1 MYSCIFWFYF
11 LIFILGSSLASFA
24 HVLGVRT
31 CHLNYNEEKF
41 TSRRSYCDNCFQIIL
56 WHDLIPL
63 YSFLKLAG
71 RTRCCNQAL
80 SPSYFWVECL
90 GGFGLLNVTLLYHF
104 NLISTESLILISVLL
119 FFSCSFIASDLHYL
133 RLPNPLTF
141 SFALL
146 AIIFLLLTEEN
157 IILSRSLFAIGL
169 LFLFS
174 LYSYL
179 RPGKVGGGDLKLIA
193 ALALWFDS
201 YSLSFILLIASMA
214 GLITFYF
221 SNLHQKRMTRL
232 PFGPYLML
240 SALFTAHFQD
250 LISAH

>member
-1 MYSCIFWFYF
+1 MLKISAITKLLTKL
-11 LIFILGSSLASFA
+11 LI
-24 HVLGVRT
+24 
-31 CHLNYNEEKF
+31 
-41 TSRRSYCDNCFQIIL
+41 
-56 WHDLIPL
+56 
-63 YSFLKLAG
+63 
-71 RTRCCNQAL
+71 
-80 SPSYFWVECL
+80 
-90 GGFGLLNVTLLYHF
+90 TLLKKWSKVVK
-104 NLISTESLILISVLL
+104 I
-119 FFSCSFIASDLHYL
+119 
-133 RLPNPLTF
+133 
-141 SFALL
+141 L
-146 AIIFLLLTEEN
+146 AI
-157 IILSRSLFAIGL
+157 
-169 LFLFS
+169 FLFS